1 MNRKIDPSN
10 PINLDPDQ
18 LKSLEEIIDGLKKD
32 IIVPRRRRSG
42 MGSAEAENNQPD
54 SLSVRINASA
64 REYVDFSY
72 GTDSGAMAETFA

>member
-1 MNRKIDPSN
+1 MNRKTDPSN

-18 LKSLEEIIDGLKKD
+18 LKSLEEIIDGLKRD

-42 MGSAEAENNQPD
+42 MGSDEVENKQPD

-64 REYVDFSY
+64 REYVDFSHE
-72 GTDSGAMAETFA
+72 TNLGAMADSFA